1 MTVESHLLCSLK
13 PWLDAPAWR
22 VAFSG
27 GLDSTVLLTALVRL
41 RQQHRL
47 PPLSAVHVHHG
58 LQAVADSWPA
68 HCAKICDGLG
78 VPLEVVPV
86 QVAAGASIE
95 RAARVARY
103 KAFAERLGEGEVLLM
118 AQHQDDQAETLLFR
132 MLRGAGV
139 RGLGAMPISRA
150 LGQGKLVRPLLAI
163 DRADLESYARA
174 QELEW
179 IEDPS
184 NASLVHSRNYLRH
197 QVMPVLKQRWPRAPS
212 SMARTAAHLAE
223 AQSLLD
229 ELAEMD
235 LLAARAPDDW
245 PWLPLRSLDLAVLRS
260 LSSARQRNALR
271 HWLADF
277 TLLPDTD
284 HWAGWEALRDAAVD
298 ATPRWRLEGGEL
310 HRAGRRLWWLSGPWL
325 EAVAGAFPLERR
337 VTTLALA
344 GNGAVSLEG
353 AMQGAFE
360 IRYRQ
365 GGESMTVPGR
375 GRRDLKRL
383 LNEAQMPGFVRSR
396 LPLLYLDG
404 ELIAIA
410 NLPQFDVALVSLVWT
425 PPA

>member
-1 MTVESHLLCSLK
+1 MTLESHLLCSLK

-150 LGQGKLVRPLLAI
+150 LGQGKLVRPLLTI

-245 PWLPLRSLDLAVLRS
+245 PWLPLRSLDLSVLRS

-310 HRAGRRLWWLSGPWL
+310 HRAGRRLWWLYGPWL

-353 AMQGAFE
+353 AVQGAFE
-360 IRYRQ
+360 IRYRH
-365 GGESMTVPGR
+365 GGESMALPGR

-383 LNEAQMPGFVRSR
+383 LNEAQVPGFVRSR

-404 ELIAIA
+404 ELVAIA
-410 NLPQFDVALVSLVWT
+410 NLRQFDTAQVSLVWT

>member
-1 MTVESHLLCSLK
+1 MTLESHLLCSLK

-68 HCAKICDGLG
+68 RCAKICDGLG

-103 KAFAERLGEGEVLLM
+103 KAFADKLGEGEVLLM

-184 NASLVHSRNYLRH
+184 NASLVHSRNYLRR

-245 PWLPLRSLDLAVLRS
+245 PWLPLRSLDLSVLRS

-310 HRAGRRLWWLSGPWL
+310 HRAGRRLWWLYGPWL

-383 LNEAQMPGFVRSR
+383 LNEAQVPGFVRSR

-410 NLPQFDVALVSLVWT
+410 NLPQFDVAPVSLVWT